1 MKRYTVL
8 FLVFLMFSFAGAQNQ
23 NLTVSSFVGTHVD
36 TILQRHLAGDG
47 VLISGCPY
55 EGVFSSEQVGKF
67 NNQTGNVTYQ
77 QIGSFNRNGYTSFP
91 FETGIVMTTGK
102 VGVAAGPNDQT
113 SKSDA
118 VTNYYTETA
127 LSSLASGNING
138 SASLEFDFIAMADTF
153 AFNYI
158 FASEEYPEF
167 ACSSFN
173 DVFAF
178 FLTGIDPVTYVTT
191 TKNVAIVPNTI
202 TASNPNGIPVAIN
215 SINSG
220 PGTSGSSS
228 NCIPPGSSAPY
239 SQYYVNNPAGSPGI
253 QYDGRTTA
261 LSAQSVIFSCQTYH
275 MKLCLANV
283 GDNAYDSG
291 VFIEEGSFYSPHV
304 KVEQNWATA
313 EGGDTLVQNC
323 RDLDLTFKIER
334 PALTASTSI
343 IIETSGN
350 AVLGYDYALLK
361 PDGTQISIEDNS
373 FFFPAGDTIQQV
385 HVEMLP
391 TVQFP
396 DPNQVKEA
404 KLYVVT
410 QGCTGYGNLM
420 DLFQKFDTITL
431 HFRANDT
438 IRLRDTAITRC
449 EVLDHIEVEQV
460 GGTAPSF
467 YQWINAPEITNPD
480 QLSSDCNITQN
491 GTYYVVA
498 TDKWGCMRD
507 TAKVQVSILPKPDFT
522 ITYTPDHGCMPLPVT
537 LQTQYSPDYAKIY
550 WTISNDSTFNYID
563 SVSTIHTSLPEPGYY
578 DISLLV
584 ESAPGCSDSIKYNNV
599 IHVADFPHADF
610 TFSPA
615 EPENGEEVFFY
626 NFSTGENITNYSW
639 NFGDGH
645 SSHLQ
650 EPSHAYHL
658 TESDLMTVQLTVTN
672 SDGCSD
678 DTIQVVPVEDNF
690 AFFVPSAFTPNTDGK
705 NEVFLPRV
713 NDVVDYEFTIYA
725 RTGELIFYTNNPEIG
740 WDGTVQGKPAPQGV
754 YLWKIHYAKIG
765 TPDEKMMKTGSVT
778 LIR

>member
-1 MKRYTVL
+1 MKKYTL
-8 FLVFLMFSFAGAQNQ
+8 LIFSILLVSIATAQNQ
-23 NLTVSSFVGTHVD
+23 NLTVTSFVGTHVD

-67 NNQTGNVTYQ
+67 NNQTGNVTYP
-77 QIGSFNRNGYTSFP
+77 QIGSFNRNGFTDFP
-91 FETGIVMTTGK
+91 FEKGIVMTSGN
-102 VGVAAGPNDQT
+102 VSVAAGPNNSSGAT
-113 SKSDA
+113 SE
-118 VTNYYTETA
+118 VNPYYTETA
-127 LSSLASGNING
+127 LNAYAGGYSVTS

-158 FASEEYPEF
+158 FASEEYCEYVN
-167 ACSSFN
+167 SSFN

-178 FLTGIDPVTYVTT
+178 ILTGIDPVTYQTT
-191 TKNVAIVPNTI
+191 TKNVAIIPGSI
-202 TASNPNGIPVAIN
+202 TASNPNGIPV
-215 SINSG
+215 SINNVNHGYHASGSPG
-220 PGTSGSSS
+220 PGTNPSNSEFFIHNSST
-228 NCIPPGSSAPY
+228 N
-239 SQYYVNNPAGSPGI
+239 GI
-253 QYDGRTTA
+253 QYDGYTTA
-261 LSAQSVIFSCQTYH
+261 LAAQAVIFACQTYH
-275 MKLCLANV
+275 MKLAVANV
-283 GDNAYDSG
+283 SDQALDSG

-304 KVEQNWATA
+304 RVEQDWET
-313 EGGDTLVQNC
+313 EQGGDTLVQHC

-350 AVLGYDYALLK
+350 AVLGYDYALIK

-373 FFFPAGDTIQQV
+373 FFYPAGDTIQQV

-391 TVQFP
+391 TVEFP

-404 KLYVVT
+404 ILYVVT

-431 HFRANDT
+431 HFRANEP
-438 IRLRDTAITRC
+438 ILLRDTAFTRC
-449 EVLDHIEVEQV
+449 ERLDHIEVEQV
-460 GGTAPSF
+460 NGIAPIT
-467 YQWINAPEITNPD
+467 YHWIDAPEITNQD
-480 QLSSDCNITQN
+480 QLSSDCNITES
-491 GTYYVVA
+491 GTFYVA
-498 TDKWGCMRD
+498 ASDQWGCLRD
-507 TAKVQVSILPKPDFT
+507 TAEVQVTILPKPEFT
-522 ITYTPDHGCMPLPVT
+522 LTYTPDHGCMPLPVT
-537 LQTQYSPDYAKIY
+537 LQTQYTPDYAKLH
-550 WTISNDSTFNYID
+550 WTISNDTAFTYVD
-563 SVSTIHTSLPEPGYY
+563 SVSTIHTSLPYPGYY

-610 TFSPA
+610 VFSPA

-626 NFSTGENITNYSW
+626 NYSTGENITNYSW
-639 NFGDGH
+639 SFGDGH
-645 SSHLQ
+645 SSHLE
-650 EPSHAYHL
+650 EPSHVYHL

-705 NEVFLPRV
+705 NEIFLPRV
-713 NDVVDYEFTIYA
+713 NDVVDYELTIYA
-725 RTGELIFYTNNPEIG
+725 RNGELIFYTNNPEIG

>member
-67 NNQTGNVTYQ
+67 NNQTGNVTYP
-77 QIGSFNRNGYTSFP
+77 QIGSFNRNGYTTFP
-91 FETGIVMTTGK
+91 FETGIVMTTGN
-102 VGVAAGPNDQT
+102 VSVAAGPNNST
-113 SKSDA
+113 SASNQ
-118 VTNYYTETA
+118 VSPYYTETA
-127 LSSLASGNING
+127 LSPYATGTLTS

-153 AFNYI
+153 SFNYI
-158 FASEEYPEF
+158 FASEEYCEF
-167 ACSSFN
+167 VNSLSVN

-178 FLTGIDPVTYVTT
+178 LLTGIDPVTYVST
-191 TKNVAIVPNTI
+191 TKNVAIVPGTI
-202 TASNPNGIPVAIN
+202 TASNPGGTYVSISTVNNGYHT
-215 SINSG
+215 SG
-220 PGTSGSSS
+220 ASCPGTNAS
-228 NCIPPGSSAPY
+228 NPSYFVCNA
-239 SQYYVNNPAGSPGI
+239 NHTNGI
-253 QYDGRTTA
+253 QYDGFTTA
-261 LSAQSVIFSCQTYH
+261 LSAQAVIFACQTYH
-275 MKLCLANV
+275 MKLAISNL
-283 GDNAYDSG
+283 GDQAYDSG

-304 KVEQNWATA
+304 KVDQNWATA

-449 EVLDHIEVEQV
+449 EMLDHIEVEQV

-550 WTISNDSTFNYID
+550 WTISNDSSFTYID

-578 DISLLV
+578 DVSLLV

-713 NDVVDYEFTIYA
+713 NDVVDYEFTIYT

>member
-1 MKRYTVL
+1 
-8 FLVFLMFSFAGAQNQ
+8 MFSFAGAQNQ

-449 EVLDHIEVEQV
+449 EMLDHIEVEQV

-550 WTISNDSTFNYID
+550 WTISNDSSFTYID

-578 DISLLV
+578 DVSLLV

-713 NDVVDYEFTIYA
+713 NDVVDYEFTIYT

>member
-304 KVEQNWATA
+304 KVDQNWATA

-431 HFRANDT
+431 HFRANDS

-449 EVLDHIEVEQV
+449 EMLDHIEVEQV

-507 TAKVQVSILPKPDFT
+507 TAKVQVTILPKPDFT
-522 ITYTPDHGCMPLPVT
+522 VTYTPDHGCMPLPVT

-550 WTISNDSTFNYID
+550 WTISNDSSFTYID

-578 DISLLV
+578 DVSLLV

>member
-449 EVLDHIEVEQV
+449 EMLDHIEVEQV

-550 WTISNDSTFNYID
+550 WTISNDSSFTYID

-578 DISLLV
+578 DVSLLV

-626 NFSTGENITNYSW
+626 NFSAGENITNYSW

-713 NDVVDYEFTIYA
+713 NDVVDYEFTIYT

>member
-449 EVLDHIEVEQV
+449 EMLDHIEVEQV

-550 WTISNDSTFNYID
+550 WTISNDSSFTYID

-578 DISLLV
+578 DVSLLV

-713 NDVVDYEFTIYA
+713 NDVVDYEFTIYT

>member
-1 MKRYTVL
+1 
-8 FLVFLMFSFAGAQNQ
+8 MFSFAGAQNQ

-550 WTISNDSTFNYID
+550 WTISNDSSFTYID

-578 DISLLV
+578 DVSLLV